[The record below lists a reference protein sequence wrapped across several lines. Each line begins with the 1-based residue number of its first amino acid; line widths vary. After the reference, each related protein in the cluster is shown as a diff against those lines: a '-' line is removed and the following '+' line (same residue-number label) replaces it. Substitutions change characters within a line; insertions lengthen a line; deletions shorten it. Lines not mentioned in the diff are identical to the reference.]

1 MSGSAGL
8 AEPTFPHRDAS
19 TGTMELTDSVLVER
33 ARGGDP
39 EAFETLVRRY
49 LKAAYAVALAVV
61 RDPADAE
68 DVVQDGFI
76 RALEQLDTCQPDRFA
91 AWLMRI
97 VRNRAISLHRKRKVR
112 ASMPLE
118 WANGLKSRS
127 DPAVDAERSGIRERL
142 AEAVETLPERQ
153 REVLLLHDLE
163 GWKHREIGEALD
175 MKEGTVRYTLF
186 QARRAVRARLGVESH
201 KEV

>member
-1 MSGSAGL
+1 MALS
-8 AEPTFPHRDAS
+8 
-19 TGTMELTDSVLVER
+19 DSDLVEK
-33 ARGGDP
+33 ARRGDE

-49 LKAAYAVALAVV
+49 LRPAHAVAIAIV
-61 RDPADAE
+61 RDSADAE

-76 RALEQLDTCQPDRFA
+76 RALEQLDTCQPERFA

-97 VRNRAISLHRKRKVR
+97 MRNRAISLHRKKKVR

-118 WANGLKSRS
+118 WANGIRSRS
-127 DPAVDAERSGIRERL
+127 DPAHDAERAGTRERL
-142 AEAVETLPERQ
+142 SEAIESLPERQ

-163 GWKHREIGEALD
+163 GWKHREIGDALD

-186 QARRAVRARLGVESH
+186 QARRAVRARLGAESH
-201 KEV
+201 KEI

>member
-1 MSGSAGL
+1 MA
-8 AEPTFPHRDAS
+8 A
-19 TGTMELTDSVLVER
+19 TDSELVER
-33 ARGGDP
+33 SRLGDE

-49 LKAAYAVALAVV
+49 LRPANAVALAVV
-61 RDPADAE
+61 GEMADAE
-68 DVVQDGFI
+68 DVVQDAFI

-112 ASMPLE
+112 AAMPLE
-118 WANGLKSRS
+118 WAHDVSSRS
-127 DPAVDAERSGIRERL
+127 NPAVDAERAGTQEKL
-142 AEAVETLPERQ
+142 KEAIETLPERQ

-163 GWKHREIGEALD
+163 GWKHREIGDVLD

-186 QARRAVRARLGVESH
+186 QARRAVRAQLGVESH
-201 KEV
+201 EEM